1 MIKIVSMIPDRSTA
15 GLVSKKDLFFFAL
28 FVALFLLVFREFFFT
43 NRVFFERDTTVV
55 EVPVKKL
62 TVQLLK
68 EGNFALWTDAH
79 GNSQPF
85 LANPKNAVFYPTT
98 WLYLILPL
106 FTAFKLHYLIH
117 VILGWL
123 GLYVL
128 CGSYS
133 LSKKASFL
141 GASLF
146 AFSGMYLSSFEFYN
160 HIAALAWMPWVLW
173 LLHRDARPG
182 RARIVPLA
190 FLWALMILAG
200 APEFILMTLF
210 LAAGQAF
217 LMAGK
222 WKKKIAIAV
231 LSLFLASLISAA
243 QLLPSIELLVRTERA
258 AQSAQ
263 WPLALAQ
270 LFNLPFPHFL
280 GNDREP
286 GHDDFWGWHLFD
298 QQFPLY
304 YSLYMGVGALLL
316 FLFGLR
322 KPWDRRQK
330 IILLMFFF
338 FFLLACGRY
347 SPFFFLYRFIPLLS
361 SIRYPIKFFLGS
373 VFCLSILAA
382 FGFDRVTDA
391 GKPGRKAVSFMAV
404 ALGLGLPLFWLFKRP
419 TIGVLNKLFIINQD
433 ASFRELGRSVETG
446 FVLLAVYAL
455 VFFLL
460 HRSKG
465 RGRILAW
472 ALIALAVLDPA
483 YHNRY
488 VNPTVP
494 ASFYDKAPLPGLLTA
509 PLAIYRD
516 ELYTPFLKETMADN
530 IRLLGFFRK
539 SLFPFTGI
547 GDGVRYVFNWDFYG
561 TYSRRYLDLREAI
574 KGLPPNGQFKIL
586 KYVGC
591 AAHIGY
597 EPLFSRDSAQRLQI
611 EGVNVWLERIAE
623 TGASPSIAFRAVK
636 AGAVKD
642 KLGIFTA
649 EAFDPLREIIAE
661 KGILLPELPGNT
673 DAKAG
678 GVLIRKEI
686 QGRGWYSVSLP
697 CEGIAV
703 FPGNVAPGW
712 HARIDGR
719 RTEVFEANLFAK
731 GVLVPAGDHEI
742 VLRYLP
748 ASFLW
753 GVVIS
758 LASIGLI
765 PAGAFVLGKRAKSRA
780 RRASL

>member
-1 MIKIVSMIPDRSTA
+1 
-15 GLVSKKDLFFFAL
+15 L
-28 FVALFLLVFREFFFT
+28 
-43 NRVFFERDTTVV
+43 TVV

-79 GNSQPF
+79 GNGQPF
-85 LANPKNAVFYPTT
+85 LANPKNAIFYPTT
-98 WLYLILPL
+98 WLYFFLPL

-117 VILGWL
+117 AILGWL
-123 GLYVL
+123 GFYVL

-133 LSKKASFL
+133 LSKRASFL

-173 LLHRDARPG
+173 FLHRDVRPG

-190 FLWALMILAG
+190 FLWVLMILAG

-217 LMAGK
+217 FIAGE
-222 WKKKIAIAV
+222 WKKKITLAV

-243 QLLPSIELLVRTERA
+243 QLFPSIELLGRTERA
-258 AQSAQ
+258 AQSVQ
-263 WPLALAQ
+263 WPLELVQ

-286 GHDDFWGWHLFD
+286 GHNDFWGWHLFD
-298 QQFPLY
+298 KKFPLY

-316 FLFGLR
+316 SLFGLR

-330 IILLMFFF
+330 ILLLAFFL
-338 FFLLACGRY
+338 FFLLSCGRY
-347 SPFFFLYRFIPLLS
+347 SPFFFLYRFVPLLS

-391 GKPGRKAVSFMAV
+391 GKPGRRAISFMAV
-404 ALGLGLPLFWLFKRP
+404 AAGFGLPLFWLLKRP
-419 TIGVLNKLFIINQD
+419 IIGVLNRLFIIDQA
-433 ASFRELGRSVETG
+433 ASFREFSRSIGTG
-446 FVLLAVYAL
+446 LVLLAVYTLA
-455 VFFLL
+455 FFLL

-465 RGRILAW
+465 QGRILGW
-472 ALIALAVLDPA
+472 ALIALTVLDPA
-483 YHNRY
+483 YHNRF

-494 ASFYDKAPLPGLLTA
+494 VSFYDTPPLPGLLTA

-516 ELYTPFLKETMADN
+516 ELYSPFLKETMGDN
-530 IRLLGFFRK
+530 IKLLRFFRK
-539 SLFPFTGI
+539 SLYPFTGL

-561 TYSRRYLDLREAI
+561 TTYSRRYLDLRKAI
-574 KGLPPNGQFKIL
+574 KELPPDGQFKVL
-586 KYVGC
+586 KYIGC

-597 EPLFSRDSAQRLQI
+597 EPLFSRENAQRLQI

-623 TGASPSIAFRAVK
+623 TGASPFIAFCAVK
-636 AGAVKD
+636 AAEIKD
-642 KLGIFTA
+642 KLGIFTGD
-649 EAFDPLREIIAE
+649 AFDPLKKVILEKDII
-661 KGILLPELPGNT
+661 LPGSSGNMET
-673 DAKAG
+673 KSAEI
-678 GVLIRKEI
+678 VVRKDV
-686 QGRGWYSVSLP
+686 QGRGLYSTSLP
-697 CEGIAV
+697 REGLIV
-703 FPGNVAPGW
+703 FPGNYAPGW
-712 HARIDGR
+712 RAWVDGR
-719 RTEVFEANLFAK
+719 KADVFEANIFSK
-731 GVLVPAGDHEI
+731 GVVVPSGRHEI

-753 GVVIS
+753 GAAIS
-758 LASIGLI
+758 LISLGLI
-765 PAGAFVLGKRAKSRA
+765 PFGLIAFSIRSKRKV